1 MNLRRF
7 RIAARLSIGLGLI
20 VAFMIALIVLGIVS
34 MNRLNERLEELASR
48 TTVKIWY
55 ATMIQD
61 SVHVIDNAILNM
73 IVARE
78 EPTTAMEYVRVMTA
92 RKTCENA
99 MEALAKLE
107 ETRYGTEILRRM
119 QQNLEQAAR
128 ENSRV
133 IELARTG
140 RHRQAAGTFL
150 ETSRTTGSVVRQ
162 VCSELVGYEKEEAN
176 ASYLAA
182 TRTYRFTSFM
192 FVIMG
197 LTVLGTASSAA
208 VLLTRSI
215 TAPLKQAVH
224 VANRLG
230 SGDLSVEIDASGRDE
245 TAWLLTAMKE
255 MADKLKKL
263 GEVEHQ
269 LGQSQKL
276 ETVGR
281 FAGGIAHDFNNM
293 LGVILGNTQLMKMQN
308 PGAQKVVER
317 CTVIE
322 SAVMRASDFI
332 KQLLAFSR
340 RQILEFKPV
349 RLDEMV
355 REFEKMM
362 RRMLRENI
370 DMRIVAHSDLAF
382 IKVDTAQINQ
392 VILNLVV
399 NAREAM
405 PDGGVLTIET
415 DVVVIDSD
423 FCSFHPVAKT
433 GTYVVLSVSDTGVGM
448 SPDVVENI
456 FEPFFTTKETGTGL
470 GLSVVY
476 GIIRQHGGFI
486 DVVSEPGRGTSFSV
500 YLPSSTEKPAQ
511 ATSRTEGGS
520 MKGGGETVLVVED
533 DSDLRETVSDLLKL
547 LGYRVLTA
555 RDGEEGVRVFRKHCG
570 EVDLVLLDTVMPKKS
585 GFEAYR
591 EMDLIRPAVPSLFV
605 TGYNAVHGGRSEEDT
620 NGACVIQKPYS
631 VEVLSRR
638 IREMLDGRQQE
649 RSAQADGVIPPAV
662 PPAALPGS

>member
-7 RIAARLSIGLGLI
+7 RIAARLSTGLGLT

-34 MNRLNERLEELASR
+34 MMRINERLEELASK

-73 IVARE
+73 IVARK
-78 EPTTAMEYVRVMTA
+78 EPTTMMEYVRVMTA
-92 RKTCENA
+92 RKTCESA

-107 ETRYGTEILRRM
+107 DTPYGREMLGRM
-119 QQNLEQAAR
+119 QQSLEEGEK
-128 ENSRV
+128 ENSKV
-133 IELARTG
+133 IELARAA
-140 RHRQAAGTFL
+140 RYRQAAGIFL
-150 ETSRTTGSVVRQ
+150 ETSRTTGAVVRQ

-192 FVIMG
+192 FVLMG
-197 LTVLGTASSAA
+197 LTVLGTASAAA

-269 LGQSQKL
+269 LVQSQKL

-281 FAGGIAHDFNNM
+281 LAGGIAHDFNNM

-308 PGAQKVVER
+308 PGAQKVAER

-332 KQLLAFSR
+332 RQLLAFSR
-340 RQILEFKPV
+340 RQILEFRPV
-349 RLDEMV
+349 RIDEMV

-362 RRMLRENI
+362 RRMLHENI
-370 DMRIVAHSDLAF
+370 DMRIVAHSDLALV
-382 IKVDTAQINQ
+382 KVDTAQISQ

-405 PDGGVLTIET
+405 PDGGILTIET
-415 DVVVIDSD
+415 DVVVIDSG
-423 FCSFHPVAKT
+423 FCYFHPGAKT
-433 GTYVVLSVSDTGVGM
+433 GTYVVLSVSDTGIGM
-448 SPDVVENI
+448 SPEVVEKI

-486 DVVSEPGRGTSFSV
+486 DVASEPDRGTRFSV
-500 YLPSSTEKPAQ
+500 YLPSTTGEAAQ
-511 ATSRTEGGS
+511 GTSRMEGGLMTGS
-520 MKGGGETVLVVED
+520 GETVLIVED
-533 DSDLRETVSDLLKL
+533 DEDLRQTVSDLLAL

-555 RDGEEGVRVFRKHCG
+555 CDGEEGVRVFRGHSS
-570 EVDLVLLDTVMPKKS
+570 EIDLVLLDAVMPKKS

-591 EMDLIRPAVPSLFV
+591 EMDMIRPAVPSLFV
-605 TGYNAVHGGRSEEDT
+605 TGYNAVHGGNSEEGA
-620 NGACVIQKPYS
+620 NGAGVIQKPYS

-638 IREMLDGRQQE
+638 IREILDGKQPE
-649 RSAQADGVIPPAV
+649 TV
-662 PPAALPGS
+662 L